1 MKENKKA
8 ILEILKKSSK
18 KDGKF
23 ENLVLNLALQKID
36 SDSFEFDGDAVY
48 TNDKKRLV
56 YCMSQEASF
65 TIPEGVEIIGEM
77 AFRGKKTLKNV
88 IIANSVKEIEH
99 DAFYDC
105 DELDNVYVPAG
116 VKVVKSYAFA
126 ECDKLKK
133 VTFAGTPNKLSRHAF
148 DDCDQLHNIIVPAG
162 SSKFFRKELHFI
174 NGDTDYLVLE
184 KAEKKAE
191 AEFGAICKGKADVIT
206 NTPDESFAGKMM
218 GDGMM
223 FVPEEG
229 HIYAP
234 CDANVEFVFP
244 TKHAIGLK
252 TKDGV
257 ELLLH
262 IGIDTVKMNGEGFD
276 VKVSDGQSV
285 KKGELLMDFDLEKVA
300 REAKSTASVMVF
312 TNLGEDNTIEV
323 VKLGEVKPEE
333 LVLKLK

>member
-8 ILEILKKSSK
+8 ILDILKKKSK

-56 YCMSQEASF
+56 YCMSQETSF
-65 TIPEGVEIIGEM
+65 AIPEGVEIIGEM
-77 AFRGKKTLKNV
+77 AFRGKKALKNI

-116 VKVVKSYAFA
+116 VKIVRSYAFA

-133 VTFAGTPNKLSRHAF
+133 ITFAGTPEKVGRHTF
-148 DDCDQLHNIIVPAG
+148 EDCDQLHDIIVPAG

-184 KAEKKAE
+184 KAEKKVEIPEKKAE
-191 AEFGAICKGKADVIT
+191 TSEKKSKKEGAEKKVETPEKKANKKADSE
-206 NTPDESFAGKMM
+206 NKAKKEPAK
-218 GDGMM
+218 
-223 FVPEEG
+223 
-229 HIYAP
+229 
-234 CDANVEFVFP
+234 
-244 TKHAIGLK
+244 
-252 TKDGV
+252 
-257 ELLLH
+257 
-262 IGIDTVKMNGEGFD
+262 VK
-276 VKVSDGQSV
+276 
-285 KKGELLMDFDLEKVA
+285 
-300 REAKSTASVMVF
+300 
-312 TNLGEDNTIEV
+312 
-323 VKLGEVKPEE
+323 
-333 LVLKLK
+333 

>member
-56 YCMSQEASF
+56 YCMSQETSF

-77 AFRGKKTLKNV
+77 AFRGKKALKNV

-116 VKVVKSYAFA
+116 VKVVRSYAFA

-133 VTFAGTPNKLSRHAF
+133 VTFAGTPEKVGRHTF
-148 DDCDQLHNIIVPAG
+148 DDCDQLHDIIVPVG

-174 NGDTDYLVLE
+174 DGDTDYLVLE
-184 KAEKKAE
+184 DSKKKAEKKDVAEKKAE
-191 AEFGAICKGKADVIT
+191 TPEKKADKKAKKE
-206 NTPDESFAGKMM
+206 PA
-218 GDGMM
+218 
-223 FVPEEG
+223 
-229 HIYAP
+229 
-234 CDANVEFVFP
+234 
-244 TKHAIGLK
+244 K
-252 TKDGV
+252 TK
-257 ELLLH
+257 
-262 IGIDTVKMNGEGFD
+262 
-276 VKVSDGQSV
+276 
-285 KKGELLMDFDLEKVA
+285 
-300 REAKSTASVMVF
+300 
-312 TNLGEDNTIEV
+312 
-323 VKLGEVKPEE
+323 
-333 LVLKLK
+333 

>member
-56 YCMSQEASF
+56 YCMSQETSF

-77 AFRGKKTLKNV
+77 AFRGKKALKNV

-133 VTFAGTPNKLSRHAF
+133 VTFAGTPEKVGRHTF
-148 DDCDQLHNIIVPAG
+148 DDCDQLHDIIVPAG

-174 NGDTDYLVLE
+174 DGDTDYLVLE
-184 KAEKKAE
+184 DPKKKAEKKAE
-191 AEFGAICKGKADVIT
+191 KKDVAEKKAE
-206 NTPDESFAGKMM
+206 TPEKK
-218 GDGMM
+218 
-223 FVPEEG
+223 
-229 HIYAP
+229 
-234 CDANVEFVFP
+234 VEKKAKKEP
-244 TKHAIGLK
+244 AK
-252 TKDGV
+252 
-257 ELLLH
+257 
-262 IGIDTVKMNGEGFD
+262 VK
-276 VKVSDGQSV
+276 
-285 KKGELLMDFDLEKVA
+285 
-300 REAKSTASVMVF
+300 
-312 TNLGEDNTIEV
+312 
-323 VKLGEVKPEE
+323 
-333 LVLKLK
+333 

>member
-48 TNDKKRLV
+48 TNDMKRLV

-65 TIPEGVEIIGEM
+65 AIPEGVEIIGEM
-77 AFRGKKTLKNV
+77 AFRGKKTLKNI

-133 VTFAGTPNKLSRHAF
+133 ITFAGTPEKVGRHTF
-148 DDCDQLHNIIVPAG
+148 DDCDQLHDIIVPAG

-174 NGDTDYLVLE
+174 DGDTDYLVLE
-184 KAEKKAE
+184 DSKKKAEVADKKADASEKKTDKKVETSEKKTDKKVETSEKKAKKE
-191 AEFGAICKGKADVIT
+191 PAK
-206 NTPDESFAGKMM
+206 
-218 GDGMM
+218 
-223 FVPEEG
+223 
-229 HIYAP
+229 
-234 CDANVEFVFP
+234 
-244 TKHAIGLK
+244 
-252 TKDGV
+252 
-257 ELLLH
+257 
-262 IGIDTVKMNGEGFD
+262 VK
-276 VKVSDGQSV
+276 
-285 KKGELLMDFDLEKVA
+285 
-300 REAKSTASVMVF
+300 
-312 TNLGEDNTIEV
+312 
-323 VKLGEVKPEE
+323 
-333 LVLKLK
+333 

>member
-65 TIPEGVEIIGEM
+65 AIPEGVEIIGEM
-77 AFRGKKTLKNV
+77 AFRGKKALKNI

-105 DELDNVYVPAG
+105 DELDNIYVPAG
-116 VKVVKSYAFA
+116 VKVVRSYAFA

-133 VTFAGTPNKLSRHAF
+133 VTFAGTPEKVGRHTF
-148 DDCDQLHNIIVPAG
+148 DDCDQLHDIIVPVG

-174 NGDTDYLVLE
+174 DGDTDYLVLE
-184 KAEKKAE
+184 DPKKKAETAEKKAEKKAE
-191 AEFGAICKGKADVIT
+191 TAEKKAEKKAETSEKKDKKADKKEAAEKKAE
-206 NTPDESFAGKMM
+206 TP
-218 GDGMM
+218 
-223 FVPEEG
+223 
-229 HIYAP
+229 
-234 CDANVEFVFP
+234 
-244 TKHAIGLK
+244 
-252 TKDGV
+252 
-257 ELLLH
+257 
-262 IGIDTVKMNGEGFD
+262 
-276 VKVSDGQSV
+276 V
-285 KKGELLMDFDLEKVA
+285 KKADKKADSENKAKKEPAKV
-300 REAKSTASVMVF
+300 K
-312 TNLGEDNTIEV
+312 
-323 VKLGEVKPEE
+323 
-333 LVLKLK
+333 

>member
-36 SDSFEFDGDAVY
+36 SDSFEYDGEAVY

-56 YCMSQEASF
+56 YCMNQETSF

-77 AFRGKKTLKNV
+77 AFRGKKALKNV

-105 DELDNVYVPAG
+105 DELDNVYVPTG

-174 NGDTDYLVLE
+174 DGDTDYLVLE
-184 KAEKKAE
+184 DPKKKAETSEKKVKKDVAEKKIETPEKKAEKKTD
-191 AEFGAICKGKADVIT
+191 KKADKKADSE
-206 NTPDESFAGKMM
+206 NKAKKEPAK
-218 GDGMM
+218 
-223 FVPEEG
+223 
-229 HIYAP
+229 
-234 CDANVEFVFP
+234 
-244 TKHAIGLK
+244 
-252 TKDGV
+252 
-257 ELLLH
+257 
-262 IGIDTVKMNGEGFD
+262 VK
-276 VKVSDGQSV
+276 
-285 KKGELLMDFDLEKVA
+285 
-300 REAKSTASVMVF
+300 
-312 TNLGEDNTIEV
+312 
-323 VKLGEVKPEE
+323 
-333 LVLKLK
+333 

>member
-8 ILEILKKSSK
+8 ILDILKKKSK

-48 TNDKKRLV
+48 TNDMKRLV

-133 VTFAGTPNKLSRHAF
+133 ITFAGTPNKLSRHTF
-148 DDCDQLHNIIVPAG
+148 DDCDLLHDIIVPVG

-174 NGDTDYLVLE
+174 DGDTDYLVLE
-184 KAEKKAE
+184 DSKKKAEIADKKMETSEKKTDKKVETSEKKVDKKAE
-191 AEFGAICKGKADVIT
+191 ASEKKAKKE
-206 NTPDESFAGKMM
+206 PAK
-218 GDGMM
+218 
-223 FVPEEG
+223 
-229 HIYAP
+229 
-234 CDANVEFVFP
+234 
-244 TKHAIGLK
+244 
-252 TKDGV
+252 
-257 ELLLH
+257 
-262 IGIDTVKMNGEGFD
+262 VK
-276 VKVSDGQSV
+276 
-285 KKGELLMDFDLEKVA
+285 
-300 REAKSTASVMVF
+300 
-312 TNLGEDNTIEV
+312 
-323 VKLGEVKPEE
+323 
-333 LVLKLK
+333 

>member
-8 ILEILKKSSK
+8 ILDILKKKSK

-65 TIPEGVEIIGEM
+65 AIPEGVEIIGEM
-77 AFRGKKTLKNV
+77 AFRGKKALKNI

-133 VTFAGTPNKLSRHAF
+133 ITFAGTPNKLSRHAF
-148 DDCDQLHNIIVPAG
+148 DDCEQLHDIIVPVG
-162 SSKFFRKELHFI
+162 CSKFFRKELHFI
-174 NGDTDYLVLE
+174 DGDTDYLVLE
-184 KAEKKAE
+184 KTEKKADSE
-191 AEFGAICKGKADVIT
+191 KKVEKKADSEKKAKKE
-206 NTPDESFAGKMM
+206 PAK
-218 GDGMM
+218 
-223 FVPEEG
+223 
-229 HIYAP
+229 
-234 CDANVEFVFP
+234 
-244 TKHAIGLK
+244 
-252 TKDGV
+252 
-257 ELLLH
+257 
-262 IGIDTVKMNGEGFD
+262 VK
-276 VKVSDGQSV
+276 
-285 KKGELLMDFDLEKVA
+285 
-300 REAKSTASVMVF
+300 
-312 TNLGEDNTIEV
+312 
-323 VKLGEVKPEE
+323 
-333 LVLKLK
+333 

>member
-36 SDSFEFDGDAVY
+36 SDSFEYDGDAVY

-56 YCMSQEASF
+56 YCMSQETSF

-77 AFRGKKTLKNV
+77 AFRGKKALKNV

-116 VKVVKSYAFA
+116 VKVVRSYAFA

-133 VTFAGTPNKLSRHAF
+133 VTFAGTPEKVGRHTF
-148 DDCDQLHNIIVPAG
+148 DDCDQLHDIIVPAG

-174 NGDTDYLVLE
+174 DGDTDYLVLE
-184 KAEKKAE
+184 DPKKKAEKKDVAEKKAE
-191 AEFGAICKGKADVIT
+191 TPEKKADKKAKKE
-206 NTPDESFAGKMM
+206 PA
-218 GDGMM
+218 
-223 FVPEEG
+223 
-229 HIYAP
+229 
-234 CDANVEFVFP
+234 
-244 TKHAIGLK
+244 K
-252 TKDGV
+252 TK
-257 ELLLH
+257 
-262 IGIDTVKMNGEGFD
+262 
-276 VKVSDGQSV
+276 
-285 KKGELLMDFDLEKVA
+285 
-300 REAKSTASVMVF
+300 
-312 TNLGEDNTIEV
+312 
-323 VKLGEVKPEE
+323 
-333 LVLKLK
+333 

>member
-36 SDSFEFDGDAVY
+36 SDSFEYDGEAVY

-56 YCMSQEASF
+56 YCMSQETSF
-65 TIPEGVEIIGEM
+65 TIPEGVEVIGEM
-77 AFRGKKTLKNV
+77 AFRGKKALKNV

-133 VTFAGTPNKLSRHAF
+133 ITFAGTPEKVGRHTF
-148 DDCDQLHNIIVPAG
+148 DDCDQLHDIIVPAG

-174 NGDTDYLVLE
+174 DGDTDYLVLE
-184 KAEKKAE
+184 DSKKKAEKKDVAEKKAE
-191 AEFGAICKGKADVIT
+191 TPEKKVEKKAKKE
-206 NTPDESFAGKMM
+206 PA
-218 GDGMM
+218 
-223 FVPEEG
+223 
-229 HIYAP
+229 
-234 CDANVEFVFP
+234 
-244 TKHAIGLK
+244 K
-252 TKDGV
+252 TK
-257 ELLLH
+257 
-262 IGIDTVKMNGEGFD
+262 
-276 VKVSDGQSV
+276 
-285 KKGELLMDFDLEKVA
+285 
-300 REAKSTASVMVF
+300 
-312 TNLGEDNTIEV
+312 
-323 VKLGEVKPEE
+323 
-333 LVLKLK
+333 

>member
-8 ILEILKKSSK
+8 ILDILKKKSK

-56 YCMSQEASF
+56 YCMSQETSF
-65 TIPEGVEIIGEM
+65 AIPEGVEIIGEM
-77 AFRGKKTLKNV
+77 AFRGKKALKNI

-133 VTFAGTPNKLSRHAF
+133 VTFAGTPEKVGRHTF
-148 DDCDQLHNIIVPAG
+148 DDCDQLHDIIVPVG

-174 NGDTDYLVLE
+174 DGDTNYLVLE
-184 KAEKKAE
+184 KADKKVEIPEKKADKK
-191 AEFGAICKGKADVIT
+191 AETSEK
-206 NTPDESFAGKMM
+206 
-218 GDGMM
+218 
-223 FVPEEG
+223 
-229 HIYAP
+229 
-234 CDANVEFVFP
+234 
-244 TKHAIGLK
+244 K
-252 TKDGV
+252 TEKKPAK
-257 ELLLH
+257 
-262 IGIDTVKMNGEGFD
+262 VK
-276 VKVSDGQSV
+276 
-285 KKGELLMDFDLEKVA
+285 
-300 REAKSTASVMVF
+300 
-312 TNLGEDNTIEV
+312 
-323 VKLGEVKPEE
+323 
-333 LVLKLK
+333 

>member
-8 ILEILKKSSK
+8 ILDILKKKSK

-48 TNDKKRLV
+48 TNDMKRLV

-133 VTFAGTPNKLSRHAF
+133 ITFAGTPNKLSRHTF
-148 DDCDQLHNIIVPAG
+148 DDCDQLHDIIVPVG

-174 NGDTDYLVLE
+174 DGDTDYLVLE
-184 KAEKKAE
+184 DSKKKAEIADKKMETSEKKTDKKVETSEKKVDKKAE
-191 AEFGAICKGKADVIT
+191 ASEKKAKKE
-206 NTPDESFAGKMM
+206 PAK
-218 GDGMM
+218 
-223 FVPEEG
+223 
-229 HIYAP
+229 
-234 CDANVEFVFP
+234 
-244 TKHAIGLK
+244 
-252 TKDGV
+252 
-257 ELLLH
+257 
-262 IGIDTVKMNGEGFD
+262 VK
-276 VKVSDGQSV
+276 
-285 KKGELLMDFDLEKVA
+285 
-300 REAKSTASVMVF
+300 
-312 TNLGEDNTIEV
+312 
-323 VKLGEVKPEE
+323 
-333 LVLKLK
+333 

>member
-8 ILEILKKSSK
+8 ILDILKKKSK

-65 TIPEGVEIIGEM
+65 AIPEGVEIIGEM
-77 AFRGKKTLKNV
+77 AFRGKKALKNI

-133 VTFAGTPNKLSRHAF
+133 VTFAGTPNKVSRHAF
-148 DDCDQLHNIIVPAG
+148 ADCDQLHDIIVPVG

-174 NGDTDYLVLE
+174 DGDTDYLVLE
-184 KAEKKAE
+184 NLEKKVDSEKKVEKKADSE
-191 AEFGAICKGKADVIT
+191 KNAVSEKKADSEKKAKKE
-206 NTPDESFAGKMM
+206 PAK
-218 GDGMM
+218 
-223 FVPEEG
+223 
-229 HIYAP
+229 
-234 CDANVEFVFP
+234 
-244 TKHAIGLK
+244 
-252 TKDGV
+252 
-257 ELLLH
+257 
-262 IGIDTVKMNGEGFD
+262 VK
-276 VKVSDGQSV
+276 
-285 KKGELLMDFDLEKVA
+285 
-300 REAKSTASVMVF
+300 
-312 TNLGEDNTIEV
+312 
-323 VKLGEVKPEE
+323 
-333 LVLKLK
+333 

>member
-65 TIPEGVEIIGEM
+65 AIPEGVEIIGEM

-105 DELDNVYVPAG
+105 DELDNVYVPAS
-116 VKVVKSYAFA
+116 VKIVRSYAFA

-133 VTFAGTPNKLSRHAF
+133 VTFAGTPEKVGRHTF
-148 DDCDQLHNIIVPAG
+148 DDCNQLHDIIVPAG

-174 NGDTDYLVLE
+174 NGDTDYIVLE
-184 KAEKKAE
+184 KAEKKVEIPEKKAE
-191 AEFGAICKGKADVIT
+191 TSEKKSKKEGAEKKVETPEKKADKKADSE
-206 NTPDESFAGKMM
+206 NKAKKEPAK
-218 GDGMM
+218 
-223 FVPEEG
+223 
-229 HIYAP
+229 
-234 CDANVEFVFP
+234 
-244 TKHAIGLK
+244 
-252 TKDGV
+252 
-257 ELLLH
+257 
-262 IGIDTVKMNGEGFD
+262 VK
-276 VKVSDGQSV
+276 
-285 KKGELLMDFDLEKVA
+285 
-300 REAKSTASVMVF
+300 
-312 TNLGEDNTIEV
+312 
-323 VKLGEVKPEE
+323 
-333 LVLKLK
+333 

>member
-36 SDSFEFDGDAVY
+36 SDSFEYDGEAVY

-56 YCMSQEASF
+56 YCMSQETSF
-65 TIPEGVEIIGEM
+65 TIPEGVEVIGEM
-77 AFRGKKTLKNV
+77 AFRGKKALKNV

-133 VTFAGTPNKLSRHAF
+133 ITFAGTPNKLSRHAF
-148 DDCDQLHNIIVPAG
+148 DDCDQLHDIIVPVG

-174 NGDTDYLVLE
+174 DGDTDYLVLE
-184 KAEKKAE
+184 KADKKADSEKKVEKKADSE
-191 AEFGAICKGKADVIT
+191 KKVEKKADSE
-206 NTPDESFAGKMM
+206 N
-218 GDGMM
+218 
-223 FVPEEG
+223 
-229 HIYAP
+229 
-234 CDANVEFVFP
+234 
-244 TKHAIGLK
+244 K
-252 TKDGV
+252 TKK
-257 ELLLH
+257 EPAK
-262 IGIDTVKMNGEGFD
+262 VK
-276 VKVSDGQSV
+276 
-285 KKGELLMDFDLEKVA
+285 
-300 REAKSTASVMVF
+300 
-312 TNLGEDNTIEV
+312 
-323 VKLGEVKPEE
+323 
-333 LVLKLK
+333 

>member
-18 KDGKF
+18 KDSKF

-36 SDSFEFDGDAVY
+36 SDSFEYDGDAVY

-56 YCMSQEASF
+56 YCMSQEPSF

-77 AFRGKKTLKNV
+77 AFRGKKTLKNI

-133 VTFAGTPNKLSRHAF
+133 VTFAGTPEKVGRHTF
-148 DDCDQLHNIIVPAG
+148 DDCDQLHDIIVPAG

-174 NGDTDYLVLE
+174 DGDTDYLVLE
-184 KAEKKAE
+184 KADKKAEIAAKKTETSEKATDKKADPENKVEKMAVAEKKAE
-191 AEFGAICKGKADVIT
+191 KKAKKE
-206 NTPDESFAGKMM
+206 PAK
-218 GDGMM
+218 
-223 FVPEEG
+223 
-229 HIYAP
+229 
-234 CDANVEFVFP
+234 
-244 TKHAIGLK
+244 
-252 TKDGV
+252 
-257 ELLLH
+257 
-262 IGIDTVKMNGEGFD
+262 VK
-276 VKVSDGQSV
+276 
-285 KKGELLMDFDLEKVA
+285 
-300 REAKSTASVMVF
+300 
-312 TNLGEDNTIEV
+312 
-323 VKLGEVKPEE
+323 
-333 LVLKLK
+333 

>member
-36 SDSFEFDGDAVY
+36 SDSFEYDGNAVY
-48 TNDKKRLV
+48 TNNKKRLV
-56 YCMSQEASF
+56 YCMSQETSF

-77 AFRGKKTLKNV
+77 AFRGKKALKNI
-88 IIANSVKEIEH
+88 IIANSVKEIER

-133 VTFAGTPNKLSRHAF
+133 ITFAGTPNKVSRHTF
-148 DDCDQLHNIIVPAG
+148 DDCDQLHDIIVPAG

-174 NGDTDYLVLE
+174 DGDTDYLVLE

-191 AEFGAICKGKADVIT
+191 IAAKKTETSEKKTDKKADSENKV
-206 NTPDESFAGKMM
+206 EKMA
-218 GDGMM
+218 
-223 FVPEEG
+223 VAEKKAEKKAKKEP
-229 HIYAP
+229 A
-234 CDANVEFVFP
+234 
-244 TKHAIGLK
+244 K
-252 TKDGV
+252 
-257 ELLLH
+257 
-262 IGIDTVKMNGEGFD
+262 VK
-276 VKVSDGQSV
+276 
-285 KKGELLMDFDLEKVA
+285 
-300 REAKSTASVMVF
+300 
-312 TNLGEDNTIEV
+312 
-323 VKLGEVKPEE
+323 
-333 LVLKLK
+333 

>member
-8 ILEILKKSSK
+8 ILDILKKKSK
-18 KDGKF
+18 KEGKF

-65 TIPEGVEIIGEM
+65 AIPEGVEIIGEM
-77 AFRGKKTLKNV
+77 AFRGKKALKNI

-133 VTFAGTPNKLSRHAF
+133 ITFAGTPNKLSRHAF
-148 DDCDQLHNIIVPAG
+148 DDCDQLHDIIVPVG

-174 NGDTDYLVLE
+174 DGDTDYLVLE
-184 KAEKKAE
+184 DPKKKAEIADKKMETSEKKTDKKVETSEKKADKK
-191 AEFGAICKGKADVIT
+191 AETSEKKVETSEKKAKKE
-206 NTPDESFAGKMM
+206 PAK
-218 GDGMM
+218 
-223 FVPEEG
+223 
-229 HIYAP
+229 
-234 CDANVEFVFP
+234 
-244 TKHAIGLK
+244 
-252 TKDGV
+252 
-257 ELLLH
+257 
-262 IGIDTVKMNGEGFD
+262 VK
-276 VKVSDGQSV
+276 
-285 KKGELLMDFDLEKVA
+285 
-300 REAKSTASVMVF
+300 
-312 TNLGEDNTIEV
+312 
-323 VKLGEVKPEE
+323 
-333 LVLKLK
+333 